1 MWQALKDG
9 KNLDSGRVGL
19 GLFGIT
25 IPRNGRNKCDQ
36 IDSREGFLLGKLGE
50 STGQMEDNS
59 KAKQLRVRMMWQSQN
74 QKCNESSIAHKAE
87 NMITTFS
94 LMPSLLPI
102 HST

>member
-1 MWQALKDG
+1 MKDG

-50 STGQMEDNS
+50 STGKREQGLVEDCGSAGNGVFLMF
-59 KAKQLRVRMMWQSQN
+59 LRKKTLNCSFM
-74 QKCNESSIAHKAE
+74 
-87 NMITTFS
+87 
-94 LMPSLLPI
+94 
-102 HST
+102 